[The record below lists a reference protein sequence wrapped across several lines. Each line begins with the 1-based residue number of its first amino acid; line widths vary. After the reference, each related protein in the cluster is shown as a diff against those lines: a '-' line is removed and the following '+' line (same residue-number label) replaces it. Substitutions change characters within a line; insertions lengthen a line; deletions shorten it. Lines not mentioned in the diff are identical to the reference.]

1 MRGFGIKPKWNQ
13 NVKWKLSV
21 ACTIPVV
28 CKQEKG
34 ASSLYGRAGSESAQT
49 QGCEQQ
55 GGVRGGGLRGGGQ
68 EPSAHRDSHPYRG
81 AQEGGVNS
89 DDSSGL
95 FEALFASS

>member
-1 MRGFGIKPKWNQ
+1 MPCPPPRPSPPAFGVGPG
-13 NVKWKLSV
+13 KWKLSV

-68 EPSAHRDSHPYRG
+68 EPSAHRTMRHDCLLL
-81 AQEGGVNS
+81 
-89 DDSSGL
+89 SGYN
-95 FEALFASS
+95 